1 MPNPRVQVRRE
12 LVFLALA
19 TMEACVVAPILT
31 ALLTLVG
38 PADPLIVMGVFL
50 GAVLATHYVARG
62 VVQLPLHDVFR
73 SGLLVVGMLVSAL
86 VVVHRLLH
94 ATMSFWDLNW
104 LCSALGSLEQDGLS
118 LDLVFF
124 LVVAF
129 LWWRGFVLARRR
141 LESGTVVTRFR
152 SGVILLAITTVIGG
166 FVLPAPPYQFV
177 FVYFFVSLMGIALAR
192 AEEVGTQYGGGQA
205 PFSAGWLV
213 MVLVAT
219 LGVLL
224 LSAGVATVLTGENVS
239 RFVEPMM
246 TIQRFLFNLLVYA
259 FLIAF
264 SWLGRLVIEL
274 MEKVFTGL
282 DTQGIEGLLNPLD
295 LDGGPGPGEAGILTP
310 GQMAIARGAGVF
322 CGLLILL
329 LVLAW
334 WLRRFRVQP
343 ARRRGD
349 ERESVWEEVDLRR
362 SLRDLWDE
370 GRRRLGEAAAV
381 LGHSLLGQFF
391 VALTIRRIYAHLSAL
406 AAELG
411 HPRAVQQTPYEYQPV
426 LEEAFAE
433 YPEAIARITRS
444 YVAVHYGEI
453 PEQPEELAVIRAA
466 WKQLREAAEAA
477 AK

>member
-1 MPNPRVQVRRE
+1 MMSNSRAQVRRE

-19 TMEACVVAPILT
+19 TMEACVVAPILA

-38 PADPLIVMGVFL
+38 PADPLVVMGVFL
-50 GAVLATHYVARG
+50 GAVLATHYIARG
-62 VVQLPLHDVFR
+62 VVQLPLHHVFR
-73 SGLLVVGMLVSAL
+73 SGLLAAGMLVSAL
-86 VVVHRLLH
+86 AVVHRLLH
-94 ATMSFWDLNW
+94 ATTSFWDLNW
-104 LCSALGSLEQDGLS
+104 LYSVLWSLQQDSLS

-124 LVVAF
+124 LVVVF

-141 LESGTVVTRFR
+141 LESGTVIARFR

-192 AEEVGTQYGGGQA
+192 AEEVETQYGGGQA

-213 MVLVAT
+213 MLVAAT

-224 LSAGVATVLTGENVS
+224 LSAGVATVLTGENVN

-264 SWLGRLVIEL
+264 SWLGRLVLQL
-274 MEKVFTGL
+274 MEKVFAEL
-282 DTQGIEGLLNPLD
+282 DTRGIERLFDPPNLD
-295 LDGGPGPGEAGILTP
+295 RGSGPGGMGILTP
-310 GQMAIARGAGVF
+310 EQLAMVRGVGIL

-334 WLRRFRVQP
+334 WLRRFRARS

-381 LGHSLLGQFF
+381 LGHSLMGQFF

-411 HPRAVQQTPYEYQPV
+411 HPRAVHQTPYEYQPA
-426 LEEAFAE
+426 LEEAFPE
-433 YPEAIARITRS
+433 YPEAVARITRA

-453 PEQPEELAVIRAA
+453 PEQPEELAVIRSA

-477 AK
+477 G